1 MRKILNNKKLTLSN
15 IMIDELKSGD
25 FIFLLSPWDDIKDI
39 PLDRLKNEL
48 SVFENKLPEGVNYTF
63 LTGIS
68 YIKKL
73 KDKDAAKLLIDLA
86 IKRYNEHFNDIYM
99 PYSE

>member
-1 MRKILNNKKLTLSN
+1 MRKIFNNKKLTLSN

-48 SVFENKLPEGVNYTF
+48 SKFENKLPEGVNYVL

-68 YIKKL
+68 CIRKL
-73 KDKDAAKLLIDLA
+73 KDKEAVKLLIDVA
-86 IKRYNEHFNDIYM
+86 VKRYNEHFNDIYL